1 MQLYDMASFPLSNN
15 SSTGETYAR
24 KTINSEFHIRHRN
37 HLAIIN
43 VLYSIP
49 STSIE
54 ARKRNGEIKNHHR
67 KKLNCETVSG
77 LI

>member
-1 MQLYDMASFPLSNN
+1 MASFPLSNN
-15 SSTGETYAR
+15 RSTAETYAR
-24 KTINSEFHIRHRN
+24 KTVNYEFHIGLKN
-37 HLAIIN
+37 HFAVTN
-43 VLYSIP
+43 VLHSIP

-54 ARKRNGEIKNHHR
+54 AINRDGEIKNHQR